1 MRYRRRCCIFLLLVA
16 FAAIGNV
23 RKDSCTFQCTES
35 GLDTSPDPGLI
46 YIVNGM
52 RLTAAVDAL
61 VIRDGVISMDS
72 HQLYQ
77 LNGTDGRTDD
87 YWKAELGAAVTV
99 TGLAFAILVALAV
112 CQSEVYGLMMSV

>member
-1 MRYRRRCCIFLLLVA
+1 MVRYRRRCCVFILLVA

-23 RKDSCTFQCTES
+23 RKDSLCFSVQS

-52 RLTAAVDAL
+52 RLAAAVDGL

-72 HQLYQ
+72 HRLYQ
-77 LNGTDGRTDD
+77 LNGTDGRTGD
-87 YWKAELGAAVTV
+87 YWKAELGAEVTV
-99 TGLAFAILVALAV
+99 TGVAFAILVALKV
-112 CQSEVYGLMMSV
+112 CQSAVRIS

>member
-1 MRYRRRCCIFLLLVA
+1 MAVVRNRRRCCVFILLVA

-23 RKDSCTFQCTES
+23 RKDSLCFSVQS

-52 RLTAAVDAL
+52 RLAAAVDGL

-72 HQLYQ
+72 HQL
-77 LNGTDGRTDD
+77 NGTDGRTGD
-87 YWKAELGAAVTV
+87 YWKAEL
-99 TGLAFAILVALAV
+99 
-112 CQSEVYGLMMSV
+112 